1 VDVFWNDEVVR
12 PRSVMRTYQ
21 TVARAWLSAAVVS
34 LALPAGWRSG
44 IWLPLHLTVAGA
56 ATTAISGAMQN
67 FAATLT
73 ATPAAPAAAVAA
85 QLAALTAG
93 VCLIAVGYPSAH
105 PALTAAGGTSFA
117 VAIGLLLWFVIRA
130 WRRALNRRHRVPIAM
145 YTGAVGCVLAG
156 GAIGAALG
164 SRVVGDPL
172 TWLGLRSAHM
182 VLNVLGFVS
191 VTILA
196 TLVTLL
202 PTVLRVQMPRWHGGS
217 TAACLLA
224 GAIVLA
230 FGLGTRRASV
240 ATAGAVLFAV
250 GVAGMLW
257 LVVRVLRV
265 PRTWP
270 MPLTAKHV
278 VAALGWFVVGSAAL
292 LDAAARG
299 PFAFVA
305 FREPFLACFVAGWT
319 VQVLLGAWSY
329 LLPMARPGHPDE
341 RRRQLVAAE
350 LGGNLEVV
358 FFNLGVGLLAVHAA
372 GWASGAI
379 GRIGAAFALAAGGW
393 ALAKAWAFPV
403 FARLG
408 APSVRDRAVWG
419 A

>member
-1 VDVFWNDEVVR
+1 MR

-21 TVARAWLSAAVVS
+21 TAARAWLSAAVVS

-56 ATTAISGAMQN
+56 VTTAISGAMQN

-85 QLAALTAG
+85 QLIALTAG
-93 VCLIAVGYPSAH
+93 VFLIAVGYPFAH
-105 PALTAAGGTSFA
+105 PALVAAGGTSFV
-117 VAIGLLLWFVIRA
+117 VAMGLLLWFVTRA
-130 WRRALNRRHRVPIAM
+130 WRRALNRRHRVPVAM
-145 YTGAVGCVLAG
+145 YAGAVGCVLAG

-164 SRVVGDPL
+164 SRAVGDPL

-191 VTILA
+191 VTIAA

-230 FGLGTRRASV
+230 VGLGSRRVGVGTAGALLFGLG
-240 ATAGAVLFAV
+240 
-250 GVAGMLW
+250 VAGVLW
-257 LVVRVLRV
+257 LVLRVLGV

-270 MPLTAKHV
+270 IPVTAKHF
-278 VAALGWFVVGSAAL
+278 VAALGWFVVGSIAL
-292 LDAAARG
+292 VDAVARG

-305 FREPFLACFVAGWT
+305 FREPFLVYFVAGWI
-319 VQVLLGAWSY
+319 VQVPLGAWLY

-341 RRRQLVAAE
+341 RRRQLAAGE

-358 FFNLGVGLLAVHAA
+358 VFNLGVGLLALHAA
-372 GWASGAI
+372 G
-379 GRIGAAFALAAGGW
+379 
-393 ALAKAWAFPV
+393 
-403 FARLG
+403 
-408 APSVRDRAVWG
+408 
-419 A
+419 

>member
-1 VDVFWNDEVVR
+1 MR

-21 TVARAWLSAAVVS
+21 TAARAWLSAAVVS

-56 ATTAISGAMQN
+56 VTTAISGAMQN

-85 QLAALTAG
+85 QLIALTAG
-93 VCLIAVGYPSAH
+93 VFLIAVGYPFAH
-105 PALTAAGGTSFA
+105 PALVAAGGTSFV
-117 VAIGLLLWFVIRA
+117 VAMGLLLWFVTRA
-130 WRRALNRRHRVPIAM
+130 WRRALNRRHRVPVAM
-145 YTGAVGCVLAG
+145 YAGAVGCVLAG

-164 SRVVGDPL
+164 SRAVGDPL

-191 VTILA
+191 VTIAA

-230 FGLGTRRASV
+230 VGLGSRRVGVGTAGALLFGLG
-240 ATAGAVLFAV
+240 
-250 GVAGMLW
+250 VAGVLW
-257 LVVRVLRV
+257 LVVRVLGV

-270 MPLTAKHV
+270 IPVTAKHF
-278 VAALGWFVVGSAAL
+278 VAALGWFVVGSIAL
-292 LDAAARG
+292 VDAVARG

-305 FREPFLACFVAGWT
+305 FREPFLVYFVAGWI
-319 VQVLLGAWSY
+319 VQVLLGAWLY

-341 RRRQLVAAE
+341 RRRQLAAGE

-358 FFNLGVGLLAVHAA
+358 VFNLGVGLLALHAA

-379 GRIGAAFALAAGGW
+379 GRIGAAFALAAGAW
-393 ALAKAWAFPV
+393 ALAKAWAFPAL
-403 FARLG
+403 ARLG
-408 APSVRDRAVWG
+408 VPSVRDRAVWG

>member
-1 VDVFWNDEVVR
+1 
-12 PRSVMRTYQ
+12 MRTYQ
-21 TVARAWLSAAVVS
+21 TAARAWLSAAVVS

-56 ATTAISGAMQN
+56 VTTAISGAMQN

-85 QLAALTAG
+85 QLIALTAG
-93 VCLIAVGYPSAH
+93 VFLIAVGYPFAH
-105 PALTAAGGTSFA
+105 PALVAAGGTSFV
-117 VAIGLLLWFVIRA
+117 VAMGLLLWFVTRA
-130 WRRALNRRHRVPIAM
+130 WRRALNRRHRVPVAM
-145 YTGAVGCVLAG
+145 YAGAVGCVLAG

-164 SRVVGDPL
+164 SRAVGDPL

-191 VTILA
+191 VTIAA

-230 FGLGTRRASV
+230 VGLGSRRVGVGTAGALLFGLG
-240 ATAGAVLFAV
+240 
-250 GVAGMLW
+250 VAGVLW
-257 LVVRVLRV
+257 LVVRVLGV

-270 MPLTAKHV
+270 IPVTAKHF
-278 VAALGWFVVGSAAL
+278 VAALGWFVVGSIAL
-292 LDAAARG
+292 VDAVARG

-305 FREPFLACFVAGWT
+305 FREPFLVYFVAGWI
-319 VQVLLGAWSY
+319 VQVLLGAWLY

-341 RRRQLVAAE
+341 RRRQLAAGE

-358 FFNLGVGLLAVHAA
+358 VFNLGVGLLALHAA

-379 GRIGAAFALAAGGW
+379 GRIGAAFALAAGAW
-393 ALAKAWAFPV
+393 ALAKAWAFPAL
-403 FARLG
+403 ARLG
-408 APSVRDRAVWG
+408 VPSVRDRAVWG

>member
-1 VDVFWNDEVVR
+1 
-12 PRSVMRTYQ
+12 MRTYQ

-44 IWLPLHLTVAGA
+44 IWLPLHLAVAGA
-56 ATTAISGAMQN
+56 VTTAISGAMQN

-73 ATPAAPAAAVAA
+73 ATPAAPGAAVAA
-85 QLAALTAG
+85 QLIALTAG
-93 VCLIAVGYPSAH
+93 VLLIAAGYPLTH
-105 PALTAAGGTSFA
+105 PALVAAGGTSFV

-145 YTGAVGCVLAG
+145 YAGGVGCVLAG

-164 SRVVGDPL
+164 SRAVGDPL

-191 VTILA
+191 VTIAA

-230 FGLGTRRASV
+230 VGLGSRRV
-240 ATAGAVLFAV
+240 GVGTAGAVLFAV
-250 GVAGMLW
+250 GAAGVLW

-270 MPLTAKHV
+270 IPVTAKHF
-278 VAALGWFVVGSAAL
+278 VAALGWFIVGSIAL
-292 LDAAARG
+292 VDAVARG

-305 FREPFLACFVAGWT
+305 FRGPFLVCFVAGWI
-319 VQVLLGAWSY
+319 VQVLLGAWLY
-329 LLPMARPGHPDE
+329 LLPMSRPGHPDE
-341 RRRQLVAAE
+341 RRRQLAAGE
-350 LGGNLEVV
+350 LAGNLEVV
-358 FFNLGVGLLAVHAA
+358 VFNLGIGLLALHAA

-379 GRIGAAFALAAGGW
+379 GRIGAALALAAGVW
-393 ALAKAWAFPV
+393 TLAKAWAFPAL
-403 FARLG
+403 ARIG
-408 APSVRDRAVWG
+408 APSVRGRAVWG

>member
-1 VDVFWNDEVVR
+1 MR

-21 TVARAWLSAAVVS
+21 TAARAWLSAAVVS

-56 ATTAISGAMQN
+56 VTTAISGAMQN

-85 QLAALTAG
+85 QLIALTAG
-93 VCLIAVGYPSAH
+93 VFLIAVGYPFAH
-105 PALTAAGGTSFA
+105 PALVAAGGTSFV
-117 VAIGLLLWFVIRA
+117 VAMGLLLWFVTRA
-130 WRRALNRRHRVPIAM
+130 WRRALNRRHRVPVAM
-145 YTGAVGCVLAG
+145 YAGAVGCVLAG

-164 SRVVGDPL
+164 SRAVGDPL

-191 VTILA
+191 VTIAA

-230 FGLGTRRASV
+230 VGLGSRRVGVGTAGALLFGLG
-240 ATAGAVLFAV
+240 
-250 GVAGMLW
+250 VAGVLW
-257 LVVRVLRV
+257 LVVRVLGV

-270 MPLTAKHV
+270 IPVTAKHF
-278 VAALGWFVVGSAAL
+278 VAALGWFVVGSIAL
-292 LDAAARG
+292 VDAVARG

-305 FREPFLACFVAGWT
+305 FREPFLVYFVAGWI
-319 VQVLLGAWSY
+319 VQVLLGAWLY

-341 RRRQLVAAE
+341 RRRQLAAGE
-350 LGGNLEVV
+350 HGGNHEVV
-358 FFNLGVGLLAVHAA
+358 VVKLGVGLLALHAA

-379 GRIGAAFALAAGGW
+379 GRIGAAFALAAGAW
-393 ALAKAWAFPV
+393 ALAKAWAFPAL
-403 FARLG
+403 ARLG
-408 APSVRDRAVWG
+408 VPSVRDRAVWG